1 MGPEGAAR
9 RPNTWGAQNFGI
21 GEPIWGPRVTC
32 SRRLVS
38 VASPV
43 PAPPAR
49 TREAAEVRALPFQG
63 DNAALVAGVLR
74 GHPGAAAAFHDR
86 YARRIYGL
94 IYRLIGPSV
103 DLEDVLHDTFVRALE
118 ALPKLKDPEALDA
131 WVMGVA
137 VRTARTRLQSRAR
150 RWWLRLMPHDC
161 LPEPAAPEH
170 DPIVAEALSAIY
182 RVLDTLSVDDR
193 VAFVL
198 RCGSGMTVDEAAHAA
213 GVSRSTLK
221 RRLQRAETAFAT
233 RARLEPALEP
243 WLSRGG

>member
-1 MGPEGAAR
+1 M
-9 RPNTWGAQNFGI
+9 
-21 GEPIWGPRVTC
+21 
-32 SRRLVS
+32 
-38 VASPV
+38 
-43 PAPPAR
+43 
-49 TREAAEVRALPFQG
+49 
-63 DNAALVAGVLR
+63 LR

-94 IYRLIGPSV
+94 IYRLIGPST

-150 RWWLRLMPHDC
+150 RWWLRIMPQES
-161 LPEPAAPEH
+161 LPEPPAPEH
-170 DPIVAEALSAIY
+170 DPVTAEALSATY
-182 RVLDTLSVDDR
+182 RVLETLPVDER

-198 RCGSGMTVDEAAHAA
+198 RCASGMTVDEAAEAA

-221 RRLQRAETAFAT
+221 RRVQRAEAAFAE
-233 RARLEPALEP
+233 RAQLEPALGP
-243 WLSRGG
+243 WLSRGAP